1 MGWEAALS
9 SVGEFASRNLCRP
22 GWLELVVVL
31 VLVLAGTCCGVCLGF
46 GWGFG
51 CGFGAAKFEA
61 HTGAAVGPAVLA
73 PVAVSARKL
82 ASAGSRRLSLYNVKR
97 G

>member
-31 VLVLAGTCCGVCLGF
+31 VLVLAATCCGVCLGF
-46 GWGFG
+46 G
-51 CGFGAAKFEA
+51 
-61 HTGAAVGPAVLA
+61 
-73 PVAVSARKL
+73 
-82 ASAGSRRLSLYNVKR
+82 
-97 G
+97 